1 MNFHP
6 SRSCS
11 SWTAGMKRYWYEAN
25 WSVKQQQTYTQRIE
39 ELKALT
45 PRNAL
50 GEKQLPAR
58 PLTEEF
64 TDQESLFT
72 VDDDES
78 TANIPTTTAMSVT
91 GNNRYTNSVP
101 RMTPVPP
108 RRDSL
113 YLGPESLM
121 PVSNGSIPPL
131 PIARSRSA
139 EHMVELLSP
148 RFAPMSPR
156 REEFS
161 ENDVDAVTQA
171 IMEHRDRE
179 SFTFGAASLSPRF
192 SPQKE
197 RDYGIRRS
205 VSDASS
211 VSSKRSSQRQSNVSN
226 TTHSRQGSEVSTS
239 WLNTI
244 DESGGS
250 VSGESSPGWTRKKP
264 RRQSEREMRLERERE
279 MMLQFGDD
287 FDTQLDAA
295 VEAAYDDGYEVDYT
309 YDRDEEILMMKSPRM
324 NVERAKQRVREVER
338 EMELEIQKEKERRL
352 QRERLGFSERR
363 GDPELDFFDDRD
375 DDDDSEDERMLEEMT
390 RGYTLDD
397 FEFNLDSKTALP
409 RESAPTYSEP
419 TLPPGRESGFSSG
432 TTWASSIGFAH
443 MPNGASQLSTVAEV
457 PSTPPPLPASS
468 SRLPSEPI
476 LFTPGPLIASFK
488 KEITEPL
495 PIPNIASIPSLAVSS
510 VRTRRLSALSEPLKI
525 ETFGPVSNGLTGFST
540 VPTTVVRGPS
550 PQLDNDS
557 GHNSEPPPLPPI
569 TPPLSIPPKSANAA
583 IPASRPGT
591 SNEMREPPATAGGYG
606 RKLSS
611 PTPPNLEPPG
621 GILTP
626 VFLSKTVSDD
636 ESSGSPGRFMPRIP
650 GIPGALR
657 QIQSSASLKSRNIAS
672 PDMDSPSTGGNG
684 LFSSSSASN
693 LRKAFPRSV
702 APTPSAVPFTPM
714 VLPPTAGL
722 PAGGMH
728 LFESK
733 LHSPASPNSAEH
745 LATNTPAPLE
755 PCPAEALSKP
765 YWLMRCLYQ
774 TVAHPRGGYISARVF
789 IPREVWFIKGV
800 KIKAIDD
807 KISAC
812 DLVSAALSKLATV
825 KMDDISAIYEEMNS
839 LEGVLD
845 RVQTVLSKKLG
856 NDVGAAGA
864 RTLYGTDGSIPENG
878 SNSDM
883 VTKSTGINGGKSYF
897 SLRKLRTKNSNTT
910 LSSGYGSSGNLAGE
924 YNFAAS
930 GLPKVGVA
938 DQSTQPVR
946 NLDGV
951 TFGGPHA
958 AYISA
963 LARLFDSAQILGM
976 VHICGFVVFMPSI
989 AYLLT
994 MRWGGNDRSVKRF
1007 RRRERCEE
1015 NPYDPQGWTRAQSS
1029 PCCRVFWVLYL
1040 SFRVGRCGVV
1050 VR

>member
-1 MNFHP
+1 M
-6 SRSCS
+6 
-11 SWTAGMKRYWYEAN
+11 
-25 WSVKQQQTYTQRIE
+25 KQQQTYTQRIE
-39 ELKALT
+39 ELKALA
-45 PRNAL
+45 PRNSF

-72 VDDDES
+72 IDDDEPTTNVS
-78 TANIPTTTAMSVT
+78 TATGTSVT
-91 GNNRYTNSVP
+91 GNNRYTNGVL
-101 RMTPVPP
+101 RMNPVPP
-108 RRDSL
+108 RMDSL

-121 PVSNGSIPPL
+121 PVSNGSMPPL
-131 PIARSRSA
+131 SITRSRSA

-148 RFAPMSPR
+148 RSAPMSPR

-179 SFTFGAASLSPRF
+179 SFIFGAASLSPRF

-211 VSSKRSSQRQSNVSN
+211 ISSKRSSQRQSNVSN

-363 GDPELDFFDDRD
+363 EDPELYFFDDR

-409 RESAPTYSEP
+409 RESAPTYSDP
-419 TLPPGRESGFSSG
+419 TLPPGRESGSSGYSSG
-432 TTWASSIGFAH
+432 TAWASSIGPAH
-443 MPNGASQLSTVAEV
+443 MLNGVSHLSTVAEV
-457 PSTPPPLPASS
+457 PSTPPASS
-468 SRLPSEPI
+468 SKPSLEPI
-476 LFTPGPLIASFK
+476 MFTLGPLVTSPK
-488 KEITEPL
+488 KLAEPL
-495 PIPNIASIPSLAVSS
+495 PIPSIPSLAVSKVSS

-525 ETFGPVSNGLTGFST
+525 ETFGPVSNGSTGFST

-550 PQLDNDS
+550 PQDNDS
-557 GHNSEPPPLPPI
+557 GHNSEPPPLPVI

-591 SNEMREPPATAGGYG
+591 SSEMREPPVTAGGYG

-611 PTPPNLEPPG
+611 PTPPNLELPG
-621 GILTP
+621 GALTP
-626 VFLSKTVSDD
+626 AFLNKTVSDD

-650 GIPGALR
+650 GIPGSLR

-672 PDMDSPSTGGNG
+672 PDMDSPNTGGGG

-702 APTPSAVPFTPM
+702 ALAPSVVPITPM
-714 VLPPTAGL
+714 ILPPTAGL

-733 LHSPASPNSAEH
+733 LHSPASPNSTEH
-745 LATNTPAPLE
+745 LATNIPAPLE
-755 PCPAEALSKP
+755 PCPGEALSKP

-812 DLVSAALSKLATV
+812 DLVSAALSKLAIV
-825 KMDDISAIYEEMNS
+825 KMDDINAIYEEMNS

-856 NDVGAAGA
+856 SDVGAAGA

-897 SLRKLRTKNSNTT
+897 SLRKLRTKNSNTA

-946 NLDGV
+946 NLEGV
-951 TFGGPHA
+951 VFGGPHA

-976 VHICGFVVFMPSI
+976 VHISGFSC
-989 AYLLT
+989 AH
-994 MRWGGNDRSVKRF
+994 
-1007 RRRERCEE
+1007 
-1015 NPYDPQGWTRAQSS
+1015 A
-1029 PCCRVFWVLYL
+1029 
-1040 SFRVGRCGVV
+1040 VV
-1050 VR
+1050 VYVC

>member
-1 MNFHP
+1 MRRCWN
-6 SRSCS
+6 R
-11 SWTAGMKRYWYEAN
+11 AN
-25 WSVKQQQTYTQRIE
+25 WYVKQQQTYTQRIE
-39 ELKALT
+39 ELKALA
-45 PRNAL
+45 PRNAF

-72 VDDDES
+72 IDDDE
-78 TANIPTTTAMSVT
+78 PTTNVSAATATSVT
-91 GNNRYTNSVP
+91 GNNRYTNGVL
-101 RMTPVPP
+101 RMNPVPP

-121 PVSNGSIPPL
+121 PISNGSMPPL
-131 PIARSRSA
+131 PITRSRSA

-148 RFAPMSPR
+148 RSVPMSPR

-171 IMEHRDRE
+171 IMEHKDRE
-179 SFTFGAASLSPRF
+179 SFIFGAASLSPRF

-211 VSSKRSSQRQSNVSN
+211 ISSKRSSQRQSNVSN

-375 DDDDSEDERMLEEMT
+375 DDDSEDERMLEEMT

-409 RESAPTYSEP
+409 RESASTYSDP
-419 TLPPGRESGFSSG
+419 TLPPGRESGSSGYSSG
-432 TTWASSIGFAH
+432 TAWASSIGSAH
-443 MPNGASQLSTVAEV
+443 MLNGVSQLSTVAEV
-457 PSTPPPLPASS
+457 PSTPPAPSS
-468 SRLPSEPI
+468 QPSLEPI
-476 LFTPGPLIASFK
+476 LFTLSPLVTSPK
-488 KEITEPL
+488 KAAEPL
-495 PIPNIASIPSLAVSS
+495 PIPNIASIPSLAVSKGSS

-525 ETFGPVSNGLTGFST
+525 ETFGPVSNGSTGFST

-550 PQLDNDS
+550 PQDNDS
-557 GHNSEPPPLPPI
+557 GHNSEPPPLPVI

-591 SNEMREPPATAGGYG
+591 SSEMREPPATAGGYG

-626 VFLSKTVSDD
+626 AFLNRTVSDD

-650 GIPGALR
+650 GIPGSLR

-672 PDMDSPSTGGNG
+672 PDMDSPNTGGGG

-702 APTPSAVPFTPM
+702 APAPSVVPITPM
-714 VLPPTAGL
+714 IMPPTAGL

-733 LHSPASPNSAEH
+733 LHSPASPNSTEH
-745 LATNTPAPLE
+745 LVTNIPAPLE
-755 PCPAEALSKP
+755 PCPGEALSKP

-812 DLVSAALSKLATV
+812 DLVSAALSKLAIV
-825 KMDDISAIYEEMNS
+825 KMDDINAIYEEMNS

-897 SLRKLRTKNSNTT
+897 SLRKLRTKNSNTA
-910 LSSGYGSSGNLAGE
+910 LSSGYGSSGNLVGE

-930 GLPKVGVA
+930 GLPKAGAA

-946 NLDGV
+946 NLEGV
-951 TFGGPHA
+951 AFGGPHA

-976 VHICGFVVFMPSI
+976 AHISGFSCVH
-989 AYLLT
+989 
-994 MRWGGNDRSVKRF
+994 
-1007 RRRERCEE
+1007 
-1015 NPYDPQGWTRAQSS
+1015 AQ
-1029 PCCRVFWVLYL
+1029 
-1040 SFRVGRCGVV
+1040 
-1050 VR
+1050 

>member
-1 MNFHP
+1 M
-6 SRSCS
+6 R
-11 SWTAGMKRYWYEAN
+11 RYWNRAN
-25 WSVKQQQTYTQRIE
+25 WYVKQQQTYTQRIE
-39 ELKALT
+39 ELKALA
-45 PRNAL
+45 PRNAF

-72 VDDDES
+72 IDDDD
-78 TANIPTTTAMSVT
+78 PTTNVSMATATSVT
-91 GNNRYTNSVP
+91 GNNRYTNGV
-101 RMTPVPP
+101 RMNPVPP

-121 PVSNGSIPPL
+121 PVSNGSMPPL
-131 PIARSRSA
+131 PITRSRSA

-148 RFAPMSPR
+148 RSAPMSPR

-171 IMEHRDRE
+171 IMEHKDRE
-179 SFTFGAASLSPRF
+179 SFIFGAASLSPRF

-211 VSSKRSSQRQSNVSN
+211 ISSKRSSQRQSNVSN

-324 NVERAKQRVREVER
+324 NVERAKQRVREVEL

-375 DDDDSEDERMLEEMT
+375 DDDSEDERMLEEMT

-409 RESAPTYSEP
+409 RESASTYSDP
-419 TLPPGRESGFSSG
+419 TLPPGRESGSSGYSSG
-432 TTWASSIGFAH
+432 TAWVNSIGSAH
-443 MPNGASQLSTVAEV
+443 MLNGVSQLSTVAEV
-457 PSTPPPLPASS
+457 PSTPPASS
-468 SRLPSEPI
+468 SQPSSEPM
-476 LFTPGPLIASFK
+476 FTLGPLVMSPK
-488 KEITEPL
+488 KAVEPL
-495 PIPNIASIPSLAVSS
+495 PIPNIPSIPSLAVSKVSS

-525 ETFGPVSNGLTGFST
+525 ETFGPVSNGSTGFST

-550 PQLDNDS
+550 PQGNDS
-557 GHNSEPPPLPPI
+557 GHNSEPPPLPAI
-569 TPPLSIPPKSANAA
+569 TPPLSIPPKSANPA

-591 SNEMREPPATAGGYG
+591 SGEMREPPATAGGYG

-621 GILTP
+621 GTLTP
-626 VFLSKTVSDD
+626 AFLNRTVSDD
-636 ESSGSPGRFMPRIP
+636 ESSGSPGRFVPRIP
-650 GIPGALR
+650 GIPGSLR
-657 QIQSSASLKSRNIAS
+657 QIQSSASLKSRNLAS
-672 PDMDSPSTGGNG
+672 PDMDSPNTGGSG

-702 APTPSAVPFTPM
+702 APAPSVVPITPM
-714 VLPPTAGL
+714 ILPPTAGL

-733 LHSPASPNSAEH
+733 LHSPTSPNSTEH
-745 LATNTPAPLE
+745 LATNIPAPLE
-755 PCPAEALSKP
+755 PCPGEALSKP

-812 DLVSAALSKLATV
+812 DLVSAALSKLAIV
-825 KMDDISAIYEEMNS
+825 KMDDINAIYEEMNS

-897 SLRKLRTKNSNTT
+897 SLRKLRTKNSNTA

-924 YNFAAS
+924 YNFATS
-930 GLPKVGVA
+930 GLPKAGVT
-938 DQSTQPVR
+938 DQITQPVR
-946 NLDGV
+946 NLEGV

-976 VHICGFVVFMPSI
+976 WFLVVLMHNSG
-989 AYLLT
+989 ACLLT
-994 MRWGGNDRSVKRF
+994 MWWK
-1007 RRRERCEE
+1007 
-1015 NPYDPQGWTRAQSS
+1015 
-1029 PCCRVFWVLYL
+1029 
-1040 SFRVGRCGVV
+1040 
-1050 VR
+1050 

>member
-1 MNFHP
+1 M
-6 SRSCS
+6 
-11 SWTAGMKRYWYEAN
+11 
-25 WSVKQQQTYTQRIE
+25 KQQQTYTQRIE
-39 ELKALT
+39 ELKALA

-50 GEKQLPAR
+50 EEKQLPAR

-78 TANIPTTTAMSVT
+78 NINISTAASISVA
-91 GNNRYTNSVP
+91 GNNRYMNNVQ
-101 RMTPVPP
+101 RITPVPP

-113 YLGPESLM
+113 YLGPDSLM
-121 PVSNGSIPPL
+121 PVSNGSMPPL
-131 PIARSRSA
+131 PITRSRSA
-139 EHMVELLSP
+139 EHLVELLSP
-148 RFAPMSPR
+148 RFAPLSPR

-171 IMEHRDRE
+171 IIEHRDRE
-179 SFTFGAASLSPRF
+179 SFIFGAASLSPRF

-205 VSDASS
+205 LSDASS
-211 VSSKRSSQRQSNVSN
+211 ISSKRSSQRQSNVSNVSNVSGVSN

-324 NVERAKQRVREVER
+324 NVERAKQRVREVEL

-409 RESAPTYSEP
+409 RASAPTYSDP
-419 TLPPGRESGFSSG
+419 TLPPGRESGSSGYSSG
-432 TTWASSIGFAH
+432 TAWASSIGSAH
-443 MPNGASQLSTVAEV
+443 MLNSASHLSTVAEA
-457 PSTPPPLPASS
+457 PSTPPLPPASS
-468 SRLPSEPI
+468 SQSPSEPI
-476 LFTPGPLIASFK
+476 IFTPGPLATSFK
-488 KEITEPL
+488 EEAIEPL
-495 PIPNIASIPSLAVSS
+495 PTPNIASIPSLSVSKVSS

-525 ETFGPVSNGLTGFST
+525 ETFGNGSAGFST

-550 PQLDNDS
+550 PQANIES
-557 GHNSEPPPLPPI
+557 GHTSDPPPLPPI

-591 SNEMREPPATAGGYG
+591 SSEMREPPATAGGYG

-611 PTPPNLEPPG
+611 PTPPNLELPG

-626 VFLSKTVSDD
+626 VFLGKTVSDD

-650 GIPGALR
+650 GIPGPLR

-702 APTPSAVPFTPM
+702 APTPSVVPITPM
-714 VLPPTAGL
+714 ILPPTAGL

-733 LHSPASPNSAEH
+733 LHSPASPNSIEH
-745 LATNTPAPLE
+745 LATNIPAPLE
-755 PCPAEALSKP
+755 PCPGEALSKP

-789 IPREVWFIKGV
+789 VPREVWFIKGV

-825 KMDDISAIYEEMNS
+825 KMDDINAIYDEMNS

-878 SNSDM
+878 TNSDM

-897 SLRKLRTKNSNTT
+897 SLRKLRTKNSNTA
-910 LSSGYGSSGNLAGE
+910 LSSGYGSSSNLAGE

-930 GLPKVGVA
+930 GLPKASVS
-938 DQSTQPVR
+938 DQNTQPVR
-946 NLDGV
+946 NLEGV

-976 VHICGFVVFMPSI
+976 AYISGF
-989 AYLLT
+989 
-994 MRWGGNDRSVKRF
+994 
-1007 RRRERCEE
+1007 RCAHA
-1015 NPYDPQGWTRAQSS
+1015 R
-1029 PCCRVFWVLYL
+1029 
-1040 SFRVGRCGVV
+1040 
-1050 VR
+1050 

>member
-1 MNFHP
+1 M
-6 SRSCS
+6 
-11 SWTAGMKRYWYEAN
+11 
-25 WSVKQQQTYTQRIE
+25 KQQQTYTQRIE

-45 PRNAL
+45 PRNGL
-50 GEKQLPAR
+50 GGKQLPAR

-72 VDDDES
+72 ADDDES
-78 TANIPTTTAMSVT
+78 TANVSTATAVSVA
-91 GNNRYTNSVP
+91 GNKRYTNGVS
-101 RMTPVPP
+101 RITPVPP

-121 PVSNGSIPPL
+121 PVPNGSMPPL
-131 PIARSRSA
+131 PITRSRSA

-148 RFAPMSPR
+148 HFAPLSPR

-171 IMEHRDRE
+171 IMDRG

-211 VSSKRSSQRQSNVSN
+211 ISSKRSSQRQSNVSN

-250 VSGESSPGWTRKKP
+250 VSGESSPGWTKKKP

-279 MMLQFGDD
+279 MMLQFEDD

-324 NVERAKQRVREVER
+324 NVERAKQRVREVEQ

-375 DDDDSEDERMLEEMT
+375 DDDSEDERMLEEMT

-409 RESAPTYSEP
+409 REPASTYSDP
-419 TLPPGRESGFSSG
+419 TLPLGRESGSSGYSSG
-432 TTWASSIGFAH
+432 TWAGSIGSSH
-443 MPNGASQLSTVAEV
+443 MLNGACQLSTVAEA
-457 PSTPPPLPASS
+457 PSTPPPIPVPSS
-468 SRLPSEPI
+468 LLFAGTPPQPPLEPI
-476 LFTPGPLIASFK
+476 LLISGPLVTSSGKDTA
-488 KEITEPL
+488 EPQPDL
-495 PIPNIASIPSLAVSS
+495 PIPNITSIPSLAISKVSS
-510 VRTRRLSALSEPLKI
+510 VRTRRLSALSGPLMI
-525 ETFGPVSNGLTGFST
+525 ETFGPVSNGSAGFST

-550 PQLDNDS
+550 PQLDIDS
-557 GHNSEPPPLPPI
+557 EPSSEPPPLPPI

-591 SNEMREPPATAGGYG
+591 SGEMQEPPATAGGYR

-611 PTPPNLEPPG
+611 PTPPNLELPG
-621 GILTP
+621 GILSP
-626 VFLSKTVSDD
+626 VPLSKAVSDD

-672 PDMDSPSTGGNG
+672 PDTEPPSTGGNG

-702 APTPSAVPFTPM
+702 APTPSVMPITPM
-714 VLPPTAGL
+714 VLPPTGGL

-745 LATNTPAPLE
+745 LAANTPVPLE
-755 PCPAEALSKP
+755 PCPGEALSKP

-789 IPREVWFIKGV
+789 VPREVWFIKGV

-825 KMDDISAIYEEMNS
+825 KMDDINAICNEMDY

-883 VTKSTGINGGKSYF
+883 VTKSTGVNGGKSYF

-910 LSSGYGSSGNLAGE
+910 LSSGYGSSSNLAGE

-930 GLPKVGVA
+930 GLPKVGAA

-946 NLDGV
+946 NLEGV

-963 LARLFDSAQILGM
+963 LARLFDSAQILGITQIPGL
-976 VHICGFVVFMPSI
+976 HDGS
-989 AYLLT
+989 
-994 MRWGGNDRSVKRF
+994 G
-1007 RRRERCEE
+1007 
-1015 NPYDPQGWTRAQSS
+1015 
-1029 PCCRVFWVLYL
+1029 
-1040 SFRVGRCGVV
+1040 CGVHAC
-1050 VR
+1050 

>member
-1 MNFHP
+1 M
-6 SRSCS
+6 
-11 SWTAGMKRYWYEAN
+11 
-25 WSVKQQQTYTQRIE
+25 KQQQTYTQRIE
-39 ELKALT
+39 ELKALA

-78 TANIPTTTAMSVT
+78 NVNISTAASISVA
-91 GNNRYTNSVP
+91 GNHRYAGNLQRTN
-101 RMTPVPP
+101 PVPP
-108 RRDSL
+108 RMDSL

-121 PVSNGSIPPL
+121 PASNGSMPL
-131 PIARSRSA
+131 ITRSRSA
-139 EHMVELLSP
+139 EHLVELLSP
-148 RFAPMSPR
+148 RFAPLSPR

-171 IMEHRDRE
+171 IVEHRDRE
-179 SFTFGAASLSPRF
+179 SFIFGAASLSPRF

-211 VSSKRSSQRQSNVSN
+211 ISSKRSSQRQSNVSN

-338 EMELEIQKEKERRL
+338 EMEIEIQKEKERRL

-409 RESAPTYSEP
+409 RESASTYSDP
-419 TLPPGRESGFSSG
+419 TLLPGRESGSSGYSSG
-432 TTWASSIGFAH
+432 TAWASSIGSAH
-443 MPNGASQLSTVAEV
+443 MLNGASQLSTVTEV

-468 SRLPSEPI
+468 SEPI
-476 LFTPGPLIASFK
+476 PFTLGPLATSFK
-488 KEITEPL
+488 TEMIEPL
-495 PIPNIASIPSLAVSS
+495 PIPNIASIPSLSVSKVSS

-525 ETFGPVSNGLTGFST
+525 ETFGPVSNGSTGFST

-550 PQLDNDS
+550 PQPDIGS
-557 GHNSEPPPLPPI
+557 GHTSEPPPLPPV

-611 PTPPNLEPPG
+611 PTPSNLELSG

-636 ESSGSPGRFMPRIP
+636 ESSGSPGRFMSRIP
-650 GIPGALR
+650 GIPGTLR

-672 PDMDSPSTGGNG
+672 PDMESPGTGGNG

-702 APTPSAVPFTPM
+702 APTPSVVPITPM
-714 VLPPTAGL
+714 ILPPTAGL

-755 PCPAEALSKP
+755 PCPGEALSKP

-789 IPREVWFIKGV
+789 VPREVWFIKGV

-825 KMDDISAIYEEMNS
+825 KMDDINAIYDEMNS

-856 NDVGAAGA
+856 NDVGAGGA

-897 SLRKLRTKNSNTT
+897 SLRKLRTKNSNTA
-910 LSSGYGSSGNLAGE
+910 LSSGYGSSNNLTGE

-930 GLPKVGVA
+930 GLPKAGAA
-938 DQSTQPVR
+938 DQTTQPVR
-946 NLDGV
+946 NLEGV

-976 VHICGFVVFMPSI
+976 VHIS
-989 AYLLT
+989 
-994 MRWGGNDRSVKRF
+994 
-1007 RRRERCEE
+1007 
-1015 NPYDPQGWTRAQSS
+1015 
-1029 PCCRVFWVLYL
+1029 
-1040 SFRVGRCGVV
+1040 
-1050 VR
+1050 